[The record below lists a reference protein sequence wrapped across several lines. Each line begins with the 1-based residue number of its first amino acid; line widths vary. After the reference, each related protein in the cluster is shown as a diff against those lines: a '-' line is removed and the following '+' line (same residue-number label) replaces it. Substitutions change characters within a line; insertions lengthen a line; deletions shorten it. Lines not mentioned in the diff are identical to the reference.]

1 MHINA
6 TEKTGRIIFSDQVK
20 AIMIALVIATPT
32 ILVGT
37 LFTTDLKQII
47 EAAPAHEAISFW
59 FGWICNTIYMN
70 ILFLISGYLLPS

>member
-1 MHINA
+1 MHTNA

-47 EAAPAHEAISFW
+47 EAAPAYEAISF
-59 FGWICNTIYMN
+59 
-70 ILFLISGYLLPS
+70 